1 MPCKSIKLIYFMD
14 KIKHNKDRVKREK
27 ASKVIKMP
35 NTISKTWLVLV
46 GFFFS
51 PMASQVT

>member
-27 ASKVIKMP
+27 ASKVTKMP